1 MDTARVS
8 LMGHICGADDQEAA
22 AEPGNDEDDPL
33 LLVLQRI
40 GVGLQR
46 LTHLDDG
53 AASARKAQRAGRR
66 GCRCQ
71 SLDLSDPW
79 AARVD
84 DEARLDG
91 ALCPVLV
98 ELDCIPIS
106 ERRNG
111 CDGAP
116 V

>member
-22 AEPGNDEDDPL
+22 AEPWNDEDDPL

-40 GVGLQR
+40 SAGLRR
-46 LTHLDDG
+46 LRHPDHDV
-53 AASARKAQRAGRR
+53 APAHKPQRAGRR
-66 GCRCQ
+66 RCRCQ

-84 DEARLDG
+84 DEARLDA
-91 ALCPVLV
+91 ALRPLLV
-98 ELDCIPIS
+98 ELDCISIS